1 MLPTAALPNTGLH
14 ARPVNGAFE
23 MKHLSKLKLVAAQ
36 QRRALTKIEQRRAK
50 LIEKLEEQYALAEA
64 LISGGRY
71 EPLRKVWQTNSQ
83 GERVR
88 IERPKRL
95 RPWYW
100 LNAAGCF
107 FSVYYGSKLIKLN
120 GEMTAISLGDRSELP
135 AVIRAV
141 IEAVRAGELDE
152 AVEAVAEKSIPN
164 TLVNQPLKGSIRH

>member
-1 MLPTAALPNTGLH
+1 
-14 ARPVNGAFE
+14 
-23 MKHLSKLKLVAAQ
+23 MKHLSKLKIVAAQ
-36 QRRALTKIEQRRAK
+36 QQRALTKIEQRRAK

-71 EPLRKVWQTNSQ
+71 EPLRKVWHTNSV

-107 FSVYYGSKLIKLN
+107 FSVYYGSKIIKLE
-120 GEMTAISLGDRSELP
+120 GEMTAISIEDRSELP
-135 AVIRAV
+135 AIIQAV
-141 IEAVRAGELDE
+141 IDAVREGELDVAIE
-152 AVEAVAEKSIPN
+152 EVAEKSIPN

>member
-1 MLPTAALPNTGLH
+1 
-14 ARPVNGAFE
+14 

-50 LIEKLEEQYALAEA
+50 LIGKLEEQLALAEA
-64 LISGGRY
+64 LLSGERY
-71 EPLRKVWQTNSQ
+71 QPLRKVWQTNAA

-88 IERPKRL
+88 IERPKRV

-107 FSVYYGSKLIKLN
+107 FSVYYGSKLIKLD

-141 IEAVRAGELDE
+141 VEAVRAGELDE
-152 AVEAVAEKSIPN
+152 AIEAVAEKSIPD
-164 TLVNQPLKGSIRH
+164 IRLGQSVKKLR

>member
-1 MLPTAALPNTGLH
+1 
-14 ARPVNGAFE
+14 

-36 QRRALTKIEQRRAK
+36 QRRVLGKLEQRREK
-50 LIEKLEEQYALAEA
+50 LIGKLEEQLALAEA
-64 LISGGRY
+64 LLSGDRY
-71 EPLRKVWQTNSQ
+71 QTMRKVWQTNAA

-88 IERPKRL
+88 IERPKRV

-107 FSVYYGSKLIKLN
+107 FSVYYGSKLIKLE
-120 GEMTAISLGDRSELP
+120 GEMTAISMGDRSELP

-152 AVEAVAEKSIPN
+152 AIEAVAEKSIAEVR
-164 TLVNQPLKGSIRH
+164 LGHYVKKLRGA